1 MSASKRIPALIL
13 AVLATLAAGY
23 AAHIL
28 LDWEPPEEDPPRL
41 QPRPGP
47 DAGLLLELPAFA
59 YPDLEGVSRSSEE
72 WLGRVLVVNFWATWC
87 PPCRRE
93 MPDFIEFQ
101 ERHGAQGLQFVGI
114 AIDSE
119 QDVADF
125 ADSIG
130 VNYPILL
137 GETDAIALS
146 QSLGNRFSGLP
157 FSAIFDRSGKL
168 VHTQAGELKQADL
181 EQYAIPLL

>member
-13 AVLATLAAGY
+13 AIFATLGAGY
-23 AAHIL
+23 AAHFL
-28 LDWEPPEEDPPRL
+28 LDRTPAEKQTTQLKPP
-41 QPRPGP
+41 PGP
-47 DAGLLLELPAFA
+47 GAGLLQELPAFA

-72 WLGRVLVVNFWATWC
+72 WLGRVLVLNFWATWC
-87 PPCRRE
+87 PPCLRE

-101 ERHGAQGLQFVGI
+101 ERHGAEGLQFVGI

-119 QDVADF
+119 KEVADF
-125 ADSIG
+125 ADGIG
-130 VNYPILL
+130 INYPILL

-157 FSAIFDRSGKL
+157 FSAIFDRRGKL
-168 VHTQAGELKQADL
+168 VHTQAGELKRADL

>member
-13 AVLATLAAGY
+13 AVFATLGAGY
-23 AAHIL
+23 AAHFL
-28 LDWEPPEEDPPRL
+28 LDRATGDKQTSQL

-47 DAGLLLELPAFA
+47 DAGPLLKLPAFA

-72 WLGRVLVVNFWATWC
+72 WLGRVLVLNFWATWC
-87 PPCRRE
+87 PPCLRE

-101 ERHGAQGLQFVGI
+101 ERHGEQGLQFVGI

-119 QDVADF
+119 KEVADF
-125 ADSIG
+125 AESIG

-137 GETDAIALS
+137 GETDAIGLS
-146 QSLGNRFSGLP
+146 QALGNRFSGLP
-157 FSAIFDRSGKL
+157 FSAIFDRNGKL
-168 VHTQAGELKQADL
+168 VHAQAGELKQADL
-181 EQYAIPLL
+181 EQHAIPLL

>member
-13 AVLATLAAGY
+13 AVLAILGAGY
-23 AAHIL
+23 GAHFL
-28 LDWEPPEEDPPRL
+28 LDWAPTEKQTSRL
-41 QPRPGP
+41 QPPPGP
-47 DAGLLLELPAFA
+47 EAGLLLELPAFA

-72 WLGRVLVVNFWATWC
+72 WLGQVLVLNFWATWC

-93 MPDFIEFQ
+93 MPHFIEFQ
-101 ERHGAQGLQFVGI
+101 QRHGEQGLQFVGI

-125 ADSIG
+125 ADGIG

-146 QSLGNRFSGLP
+146 QALGNRFSGLP

-168 VHTQAGELKQADL
+168 VHTRAGELTQADL
-181 EQYAIPLL
+181 EQHAVPLL

>member
-1 MSASKRIPALIL
+1 M
-13 AVLATLAAGY
+13 
-23 AAHIL
+23 
-28 LDWEPPEEDPPRL
+28 
-41 QPRPGP
+41 Q
-47 DAGLLLELPAFA
+47 ELPAFA

-72 WLGRVLVVNFWATWC
+72 WLGRVLVLNFWATWC

-119 QDVADF
+119 QEVADF
-125 ADSIG
+125 ADGIG
-130 VNYPILL
+130 INYPVLL

-168 VHTQAGELKQADL
+168 VHAQAGELKRADL

>member
-13 AVLATLAAGY
+13 AVLATLGAGY
-23 AAHIL
+23 AAHFL
-28 LDWEPPEEDPPRL
+28 LARAPAEKQTAQLP
-41 QPRPGP
+41 PRPGP

-59 YPDLEGVSRSSEE
+59 YPDLEGVNRSSEE
-72 WLGRVLVVNFWATWC
+72 WLGRVLVLNFWATWC

-93 MPDFIEFQ
+93 MPHFIEFQ
-101 ERHGAQGLQFVGI
+101 QRHGAQGLQFVGI

-168 VHTQAGELKQADL
+168 VHTQAGELKRADL

>member
-1 MSASKRIPALIL
+1 MSANKRIPALIL
-13 AVLATLAAGY
+13 AVLATLGAGY
-23 AAHIL
+23 GAHFL
-28 LDWEPPEEDPPRL
+28 LDRIPARTETGQL

-47 DAGLLLELPAFA
+47 DGGPALELPAFA

-72 WLGRVLVVNFWATWC
+72 WLGQVLIINFWATWC
-87 PPCRRE
+87 PPCLRE
-93 MPDFIEFQ
+93 IPDFIEFQ
-101 ERHGAQGLQFVGI
+101 ERHGARGLQFVGI

-119 QDVADF
+119 QDVADY
-125 ADSIG
+125 ARRVG

-157 FSAIFDRSGKL
+157 FSAVFDRKGKL
-168 VHTQAGELKQADL
+168 VHTQAGELSRADI
-181 EQYAIPLL
+181 EEVAIPLL